1 MKNKKFLFKILIF
14 LLLIIP
20 INTFAYSKYIIPGGE
35 TIGIEVNSKGVL
47 VVGFYKVNGKLIA
60 KEAGFEIADVIT
72 KINNIEVNNINEM
85 QELIK
90 TNKNDKITF
99 TIKRN
104 KKEKIIELNLKEEN
118 NNLKTGLYIKDKIN
132 GIGTLTYIDP
142 TTKVFG
148 SLGHEIL
155 DSKTLTKFDIKDGK
169 IYEAI
174 VSNITKSRA
183 GNAGEKNA
191 ITNKDNLYGTIEENE
206 LTGIFGT
213 YNSEINEEETIEVGD
228 SSTITTGEAYIKT
241 VINEDEVETFKI
253 EILSIDPNNSTK
265 NILFEIKDERLLK
278 ATGGIVQG
286 MSGSPIIQNNKIIGA
301 VNYVIVN
308 DTSKGYGIF
317 ITTMLEE
324 GDS

>member
-1 MKNKKFLFKILIF
+1 MKIKKILFKILIF
-14 LLLIIP
+14 FLLIIP
-20 INTFAYSKYIIPGGE
+20 TNVFAYSKYIIPGGE

-47 VVGFYKVNGKLIA
+47 VVGFYKVDGTLIA
-60 KEAGFEIADVIT
+60 KEAGFDLADIIT
-72 KINNIEVNNINEM
+72 KINDKKVNNINE
-85 QELIK
+85 LLNII
-90 TNKNDKITF
+90 NSLSSNRVVF
-99 TIKRN
+99 TVERDG
-104 KKEKIIELNLKEEN
+104 KEKKIELTLKEESDV
-118 NNLKTGLYIKDKIN
+118 LKTGLYIKDKIN

-142 TTKVFG
+142 KTKIFG

-155 DSKTLTKFDIKDGK
+155 DSKTLSKFEIKDGK
-169 IYEAI
+169 IYEAT
-174 VSNITKSRA
+174 VSNITKSRS
-183 GNAGEKNA
+183 GSAGEKNA
-191 ITNKDNLYGTIEENE
+191 ITNRNNSQGTIEENE

-213 YNSEINEEETIEVGD
+213 YSNKISDKNTIEVGD
-228 SSTITTGEAYIKT
+228 SSTITTGEAYIRT
-241 VINEDEVETFKI
+241 VIKDNEI
-253 EILSIDPNNSTK
+253 EQFEINILSIEPNNLTK
-265 NILFEIKDERLLK
+265 NILFEIKDEKLLK

>member
-1 MKNKKFLFKILIF
+1 M
-14 LLLIIP
+14 
-20 INTFAYSKYIIPGGE
+20 
-35 TIGIEVNSKGVL
+35 
-47 VVGFYKVNGKLIA
+47 IA
-60 KEAGFEIADVIT
+60 KDAGFEIADVIT
-72 KINNIEVNNINEM
+72 KINNIEVNSINDM
-85 QELIK
+85 QEVIK
-90 TNKNDKITF
+90 TAKDSKIIF
-99 TIKRN
+99 TIIRN
-104 KKEKIIELNLKEEN
+104 KKEKTIELNLKEESN
-118 NNLKTGLYIKDKIN
+118 KLKTGLYIKDKIN

-142 TTKVFG
+142 STKIFG

-155 DSKTLTKFDIKDGK
+155 DSKTLTKFEIKDGK
-169 IYEAI
+169 IYEAV

-191 ITNKDNLYGTIEENE
+191 ITNKENLYGVIEENE

-213 YNSEINEEETIEVGD
+213 YNSKINEDNTIEVGD

-241 VINEDEVETFKI
+241 VINDNKVEDFKI
-253 EILSIDPNNSTK
+253 EILSINLNDSTK